1 MIYPDASTII
11 PEFHDIYIYTYYI
24 YIYIIYIYV
33 ILYIYII
40 LYIYSH
46 CLVVKTHQ
54 NWWWG
59 LSKTPIQNL
68 RSVRALLSISKD
80 CRNFAESCNRER
92 TSRWMDSK
100 HSLDRSGSGSFDTRE
115 NTHSGWLTV
124 ANTLIVEIFQCL
136 WLNLFEFPVVF
147 DGLNSPLLVESSSNY
162 RFWGLKVLCKLTNC
176 DLNWYECSLQLQR
189 IQKSWVS
196 LKHLNYWRKTN

>member
-1 MIYPDASTII
+1 MIQGHVCSPKIHQHKKRCSLPLHFTIISSVTSWWRASMIYPDASTII

-24 YIYIIYIYV
+24 YISYIYICIYICYIIYIY
-33 ILYIYII
+33 ILYYI
-40 LYIYSH
+40 YIYSH

-68 RSVRALLSISKD
+68 RSLRALLSISKD

-100 HSLDRSGSGSFDTRE
+100 HSLDRSGSGSFDTQKK
-115 NTHSGWLTV
+115 THPFWL
-124 ANTLIVEIFQCL
+124 AHC
-136 WLNLFEFPVVF
+136 
-147 DGLNSPLLVESSSNY
+147 G
-162 RFWGLKVLCKLTNC
+162 
-176 DLNWYECSLQLQR
+176 
-189 IQKSWVS
+189 
-196 LKHLNYWRKTN
+196 